1 MKKII
6 FAMIIFSFLVVSSGI
21 VLAEETSNIPTA
33 ASATST
39 KPIREKIANPNEIK
53 LFEKIQ
59 KIGESLFGVR
69 KQIENKKLENKNENN
84 GKQDNEKVAITT
96 KQSASSTKSAIEK
109 ISNPNEIKLFEKI
122 QKIGT
127 ALWGIR
133 KIENKI
139 EITSMFFVKPVATEC
154 VKNAIDKKDT
164 STKTALTSHNQNII
178 TALTNRT
185 GCQKAALD
193 KTTSKEQSAANKL
206 CVETYQKSV
215 KENNSILQKSKNDTW
230 IIYKDDLKACSLL
243 QKGGSATSTITA
255 SSEITDE
262 IMINDGEEGNEI
274 K

>member
-6 FAMIIFSFLVVSSGI
+6 FAMIIFSFLVVSSGV
-21 VLAEETSNIPTA
+21 VLAEETPSALTA
-33 ASATST
+33 TSATST
-39 KPIREKIANPNEIK
+39 KAIKEKIANPNEIK

-69 KQIENKKLENKNENN
+69 KQIENSKPDN
-84 GKQDNEKVAITT
+84 GKQNSEKVATTT
-96 KQSASSTKSAIEK
+96 KQNSSSTKPIIEK

-133 KIENKI
+133 KIESKI
-139 EITSMFFVKPVATEC
+139 EITPMFFVKPVAMEC

-178 TALTNRT
+178 TALTNRSA
-185 GCQKAALD
+185 CQKTALD
-193 KTTSKEQSAANKL
+193 KTTGKEQSNANKL

-215 KENNSILQKSKNDTW
+215 KENNGILQKSKNDTW
-230 IIYKDDLKACSLL
+230 IIYKDDLKVCSLL
-243 QKGGSATSTITA
+243 QKGNRATSTITA
-255 SSEITDE
+255 SSEITEE
-262 IMINDGEEGNEI
+262 IMINDGEGGNEV